1 MQQIA
6 KGIWKIVL
14 GEPETF
20 TPEHFRQFPVR
31 TEAIEQIPVSRE
43 CRVSEEK
50 IHWRKT
56 KRGITVTLPME
67 TQEDI
72 YGFGLQLQ
80 GFNQAG
86 RRRYIKVNSDPVAN
100 TGEGHAPVPFYIS
113 SAGYGL
119 FVNTF
124 RYTTFL
130 MGTNSERGQSAGM
143 TAENE
148 AHKEFSEAAIYALK
162 RAKEERKVI
171 IDIPGQG
178 VLNCIC
184 SRETLWKSSKDTI
197 CSPAV
202 AVCLPCGDLVCGTAS
217 MAAEMKR
224 L

>member
-72 YGFGLQLQ
+72 YGFRSAAHGIQSGGQ
-80 GFNQAG
+80 ET
-86 RRRYIKVNSDPVAN
+86 YIKVNSDPVAN
-100 TGEGHAPVPFYIS
+100 TGKAMRRYLLHFFRRIRIICEYLPLHH
-113 SAGYGL
+113 L
-119 FVNTF
+119 FD
-124 RYTTFL
+124 
-130 MGTNSERGQSAGM
+130 G
-143 TAENE
+143 NE
-148 AHKEFSEAAIYALK
+148 Q
-162 RAKEERKVI
+162 R
-171 IDIPGQG
+171 
-178 VLNCIC
+178 
-184 SRETLWKSSKDTI
+184 TW
-197 CSPAV
+197 
-202 AVCLPCGDLVCGTAS
+202 AVCRDDGR
-217 MAAEMKR
+217 E
-224 L
+224 

>member
-1 MQQIA
+1 
-6 KGIWKIVL
+6 
-14 GEPETF
+14 
-20 TPEHFRQFPVR
+20 
-31 TEAIEQIPVSRE
+31 
-43 CRVSEEK
+43 
-50 IHWRKT
+50 
-56 KRGITVTLPME
+56 ME

-171 IDIPGQG
+171 IDIPAAGGIELYLFAGDFCGNRPKIQS
-178 VLNCIC
+178 VLRRWLCASHVGTWC
-184 SRETLWKSSKDTI
+184 
-197 CSPAV
+197 V
-202 AVCLPCGDLVCGTAS
+202 VFTAS

>member
-130 MGTNSERGQSAGM
+130 MGR
-143 TAENE
+143 
-148 AHKEFSEAAIYALK
+148 
-162 RAKEERKVI
+162 
-171 IDIPGQG
+171 
-178 VLNCIC
+178 
-184 SRETLWKSSKDTI
+184 
-197 CSPAV
+197 
-202 AVCLPCGDLVCGTAS
+202 
-217 MAAEMKR
+217 
-224 L
+224 

>member
-162 RAKEERKVI
+162 TALKEPQ
-171 IDIPGQG
+171 DG
-178 VLNCIC
+178 L
-184 SRETLWKSSKDTI
+184 KD
-197 CSPAV
+197 A
-202 AVCLPCGDLVCGTAS
+202 LQ
-217 MAAEMKR
+217 R
-224 L
+224 

>member
-80 GFNQAG
+80 GFNQAAG
-86 RRRYIKVNSDPVAN
+86 DV
-100 TGEGHAPVPFYIS
+100 IS
-113 SAGYGL
+113 
-119 FVNTF
+119 
-124 RYTTFL
+124 R
-130 MGTNSERGQSAGM
+130 
-143 TAENE
+143 
-148 AHKEFSEAAIYALK
+148 
-162 RAKEERKVI
+162 
-171 IDIPGQG
+171 
-178 VLNCIC
+178 
-184 SRETLWKSSKDTI
+184 
-197 CSPAV
+197 
-202 AVCLPCGDLVCGTAS
+202 
-217 MAAEMKR
+217 
-224 L
+224 